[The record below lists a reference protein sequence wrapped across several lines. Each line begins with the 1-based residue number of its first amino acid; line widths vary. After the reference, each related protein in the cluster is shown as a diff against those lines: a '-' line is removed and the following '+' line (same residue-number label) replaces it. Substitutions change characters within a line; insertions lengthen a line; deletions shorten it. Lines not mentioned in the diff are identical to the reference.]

1 MTLQQALQLCAQH
14 NYRYRH
20 EFSPS
25 RNAEFAAI
33 EGKHELAQA
42 LRQVVA

>member
-1 MTLQQALQLCAQH
+1 MTLTEALALCAQH
-14 NYRYRH
+14 SYRYRH

-33 EGKHELAQA
+33 EGKSELADI
-42 LRQVVA
+42 LRTVTA

>member
-1 MTLQQALQLCAQH
+1 MTLQEALALCAQYG
-14 NYRYRH
+14 YRYRA

-33 EGKHELAQA
+33 EGKHELAAA
-42 LRQVVA
+42 LRQVIA